1 MDFGKL
7 MARAKA
13 ILTTPATEWPVIA
26 GEATTTRDLYLGY
39 IVPLAAIGPI
49 AGFIKLSVFGIGSPV
64 FGTVRLGVGAS
75 LGNMILSYVLALVGV
90 YIVALVL
97 DALAP
102 HFGGQKDRL
111 QALKTAAYA
120 STAAWIAGIGQ
131 LVPVLGI
138 LIMLAGAVYSIYLLY
153 LGLPVTM
160 KAPKEKSVAY
170 TAVTI
175 VVVLVLGMVASAIT
189 SRMYAPAWTP

>member
-1 MDFGKL
+1 MNLGKL
-7 MARAKA
+7 MARAQA
-13 ILTTPATEWPVIA
+13 ILTTPATEWPTIA

-49 AGFIKLSVFGIGSPV
+49 AGFIKLSVLGIGVPV
-64 FGTVRLGVGAS
+64 FGTVRLGLGAS
-75 LGNMILSYVLALVGV
+75 LGNMILSYVLALVAV
-90 YIVALVL
+90 YVIALVV

-102 HFGGQKDRL
+102 TFGGQKDQM

-131 LVPVLGI
+131 LVPVLGV

-160 KAPKEKSVAY
+160 KAPKEKTVAY
-170 TAVTI
+170 TAVTVVA
-175 VVVLVLGMVASAIT
+175 VVVISMVVGAIT
-189 SRMYAPAWTP
+189 SRMYMPAS